1 MTPPT
6 ISQPSSSLLKQAFEH
21 LSTAVFVFGAD
32 GEVLAINPG
41 AEAMLE
47 LSDRQARGLTLERL
61 FPPPN
66 RCAELSEAALELL
79 QPLRER
85 QVEVPLVDGRVVNV
99 DCTVTPMT
107 ELSGPGRFMIE
118 LVDLGEHLR
127 VKREELLIAQNESTR
142 TVLRG
147 LAHEIR
153 NPLGGLRGAAQL
165 LERAF
170 DDPAVSEYSSVIIA
184 EADRLQN
191 LLDRMLGPRQPPQ
204 RVAVNI
210 HEVTERVCTLIHAEA
225 GPGVSVVRDYDPSIP
240 DLVGDYDM
248 LIQALLNLARNAVQA
263 LEGQGTVLIRTRVER
278 NSHVGSRRHRL
289 VAQIDVIDDGPGIP
303 TELQASLFYPMV
315 TGRAEGTGLGL
326 TIAQSLVAHH
336 GGLIECI
343 SSPGQTQFSVL
354 LPLAVGMANES

>member
-1 MTPPT
+1 MNTLVPRC
-6 ISQPSSSLLKQAFEH
+6 SYLVL
-21 LSTAVFVFGAD
+21 

-47 LSDRQARGLTLERL
+47 LSDRQAHGLTLERL

-191 LLDRMLGPRQPPQ
+191 LLDRMLGPRQPT
-204 RVAVNI
+204 A
-210 HEVTERVCTLIHAEA
+210 A
-225 GPGVSVVRDYDPSIP
+225 GGSKYSRGHRACMHLD
-240 DLVGDYDM
+240 
-248 LIQALLNLARNAVQA
+248 
-263 LEGQGTVLIRTRVER
+263 
-278 NSHVGSRRHRL
+278 SRRGRS
-289 VAQIDVIDDGPGIP
+289 G
-303 TELQASLFYPMV
+303 SL
-315 TGRAEGTGLGL
+315 RCTGL
-326 TIAQSLVAHH
+326 
-336 GGLIECI
+336 
-343 SSPGQTQFSVL
+343 
-354 LPLAVGMANES
+354 